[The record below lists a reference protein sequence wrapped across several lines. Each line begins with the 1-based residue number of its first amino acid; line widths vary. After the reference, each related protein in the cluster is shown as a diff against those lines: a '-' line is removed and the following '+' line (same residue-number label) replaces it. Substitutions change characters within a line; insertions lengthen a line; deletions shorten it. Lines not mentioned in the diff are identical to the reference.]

1 MNFKNLITNFISGY
15 KLICDNFK
23 LSNVDIDFAA
33 LLIINLIEKKIK
45 KNSILI
51 TENSSIAD
59 ELFVLCKLF
68 LDEFQFDYKII
79 LLPEISNGNNKI
91 PQFLDN
97 YINAVDYAKNGN
109 YDLIIGSCSAF
120 LDPSIAL
127 EKISDNE
134 LEINLNN
141 LQLTYS
147 YIIDKLVD
155 FDYDDEFEVK
165 TTGEFSR
172 RGGIIDIFSVCEE
185 HPVRLEF
192 FDEELESIRSF
203 DAKTQFSTGSLE
215 NYKIIRRNIFD
226 NEITLENNA
235 QKNLNTQDFL
245 ELLNL
250 ENTAITIFH
259 PERCTATVANFLSE
273 QKANRYKNIL
283 ENNNI
288 QKILLCD
295 DIEADTFK
303 NIPFCGIYSTANQFS
318 LTSKQILGLKKNQ
331 DALSEIKKLNSN
343 QLQNITGQQIEQWLR
358 INYQIFIVSNSQKH
372 ENHHII
378 KEWFKQRNLPL
389 NKVFFIDS
397 NIVHGFVIPSI
408 NTVILTE
415 KEIFTGQKSNHHLL
429 MTEEH
434 TEQQDTYNFE
444 TKKITEQNQTYPENT
459 IDSTVYADLD
469 AGDYAIHLE
478 HGLCKYHGINELK
491 TDDYVREV
499 LVLEFADEKMLYVPI
514 IQAGVVSRYIPSAKG
529 SVKLHTLGGSKWN
542 KDKVSVVNNIKSFAI
557 DMLKTQATR
566 ESHEGFAFE
575 DHELERQIFIDSFPY
590 NDTPDQTKATFEVLE
605 DMTKTT
611 PMDRLICGDV
621 GYGKTEVAIRAA
633 FTAVMNGKQVAVLVP
648 TTVLAQQHFLSFKER
663 FAEHGVLIDLLNRF
677 RSKAEQKQ
685 IIHDIR
691 EHKVDIIIGTHR
703 LVQKDVFFKD
713 LGLVIIDEE
722 QRFGV
727 KAKENLKKLRANVD
741 VLTMTAT
748 PIPRTLYMSLSG
760 ARDLSTIVTA
770 PGKRL
775 PVKTIIT
782 QYNNEIVDEAI
793 NNEVKRG
800 GQVFYLHNRVKTID
814 KVCANLQKRNPHIR
828 FIVAHG
834 QMHENNLEDVMQTF
848 MEQQADVLITTTII
862 ESGLDIPNANT
873 IIIERA
879 DRFGLAELYQLRG
892 RVGRWTRQSYAY
904 LLMPR
909 DNTITSLA
917 RERLSAIRRY
927 THLGAG
933 FKLALRDLEIRGAGN
948 LLGAEQ
954 SGYINMIGFDLYCQL
969 LKNMIQQLQGKTV
982 ILPPQVDMNLN
993 FIAFANV
1000 THSQNK
1006 LTAAFPKE
1014 YIISERL
1021 RIEFYRRLS
1030 NCCTIADVDSLTR
1043 ELTDRFGKMPQS
1055 AKNLLTVM
1063 KLQITAGNKN
1073 IINIKIN
1080 DEKVLIKTLT
1090 GFYKQNG
1097 KIPRIITGQP
1107 PQKLLQFMC
1116 KLIDEI

>member
-1 MNFKNLITNFISGY
+1 MIFHKFITDFIKKYNLLNKNEFIHS
-15 KLICDNFK
+15 
-23 LSNVDIDFAA
+23 VDIDFVSLILAS
-33 LLIINLIEKKIK
+33 LLLNKPKKK
-45 KNSILI
+45 HILL
-51 TENSSIAD
+51 TENASIAEEIFALIKIFIS
-59 ELFVLCKLF
+59 ELKYDL
-68 LDEFQFDYKII
+68 KII
-79 LLPEISNGNNKI
+79 LLPEISSGDNKI

-97 YINAVDYAKNGN
+97 YINATNHAKQRDFN
-109 YDLIIGSCSAF
+109 LIIGSCNAF

-127 EKISDNE
+127 DKIKDNE
-134 LEINLNN
+134 LLLKLDCNISYSA
-141 LQLTYS
+141 LTN
-147 YIIDKLVD
+147 KLVD

-172 RGGIIDIFSVCEE
+172 RGGIIDIYSVAEE
-185 HPVRLEF
+185 YPVRLEF
-192 FDEELESIRSF
+192 FGEELESMRTF
-203 DAKTQFSTGSLE
+203 NCENQFSIE
-215 NYKIIRRNIFD
+215 NVAEYKIVRRNIFNND
-226 NEITLENNA
+226 NQENYKSNS
-235 QKNLNTQDFL
+235 NQDFL
-245 ELLNL
+245 ALLDLSNIVF
-250 ENTAITIFH
+250 NIFH
-259 PERCTATVANFLSE
+259 PQKCFENITNFLAESKF
-273 QKANRYKNIL
+273 QRY
-283 ENNNI
+283 
-288 QKILLCD
+288 QKIINDEAVEKKYLCD
-295 DIEADTFK
+295 DIEANDNK
-303 NIPFCGIYSTANQFS
+303 ESIFCGIYSTANQFG
-318 LTSKQILGLKKNQ
+318 LTSRQLLGLKNNQ
-331 DALSEIKKLNSN
+331 DAFSEIKKLNSS
-343 QLQNITGQQIEQWLR
+343 QLQQITALQIKQWLDT
-358 INYQIFIVSNSQKH
+358 NYQLFIVNNSEYY
-372 ENHHII
+372 ENNKII
-378 KEWFKQRNLPL
+378 KEWFTLKNLSL
-389 NKVFFIDS
+389 EKVSFVNSQIP
-397 NIVHGFVIPSI
+397 HGFVIPDKNI
-408 NTVILTE
+408 VVLTE

-434 TEQQDTYNFE
+434 EQ
-444 TKKITEQNQTYPENT
+444 EQNTYKPAKKVKFRDIGDESSISE
-459 IDSTVYADLD
+459 IDSTDYADLD
-469 AGDYAIHLE
+469 AGDHAIHLE
-478 HGLCKYHGINELK
+478 HGICKYHGLKELK

-529 SVKLHTLGGSKWN
+529 AVKLHTLGGTKWS
-542 KDKVSVVNNIKSFAI
+542 KDKISVINNIKSFAV
-557 DMLKTQATR
+557 DMLKTQASR
-566 ESHEGFAFE
+566 ESHNGFAFD

-605 DMTKTT
+605 DMMKKT

-663 FAEHGVLIDLLNRF
+663 FAEHGVMIDLLNRF
-677 RSKAEQKQ
+677 RSKAEQKE
-685 IIHDIR
+685 IIGHIR
-691 EHKVDIIIGTHR
+691 EHKVDIVIGTHR
-703 LVQKDVFFKD
+703 LIQKDVHFKD

-727 KAKENLKKLRANVD
+727 KAKEKLKKFRANVD

-775 PVKTIIT
+775 PVKTFIT
-782 QYNNEIVDEAI
+782 QYNVEIIDEAI

-814 KVCANLQKRNPHIR
+814 KVCANLQKRNPHIK
-828 FIVAHG
+828 FIVGHG
-834 QMHENNLEDVMQTF
+834 QMHENSLEEVMQQF
-848 MEQQADVLITTTII
+848 MEHKADVLISTIII

-873 IIIERA
+873 MIIERA

-904 LLMPR
+904 LLMPP
-909 DNTITSLA
+909 DNMISSVA

-969 LKNMIQQLQGKTV
+969 LKNMIKQLQGKTI

-993 FIAFANV
+993 FIEFASV
-1000 THSQNK
+1000 SHDETK
-1006 LTAAFPKE
+1006 LAASFPKE

-1030 NCCTIADVDSLTR
+1030 NCCTIQEVERLAT
-1043 ELTDRFGKMPQS
+1043 ELKDRFGRIPQN
-1055 AKNLLTVM
+1055 AENLLTIM
-1063 KLQITAGNKN
+1063 KLQINAGNKN
-1073 IINIKIN
+1073 IISIRIS
-1080 DEKVLIKTLT
+1080 DEKIFIKTLT
-1090 GFYKQNG
+1090 GFYKKAG
-1097 KIPRIITGQP
+1097 KIPRVIRTNNP
-1107 PQKLLQFMC
+1107 LELLLNLC